1 MLHDYEATPT
11 FIIVFFV
18 IKAHILTDIFNVSWI
33 RPDPDLDL
41 NYPDLI
47 FMNYP
52 DPDPDPLDP
61 DSIPNLDI

>member
-1 MLHDYEATPT
+1 MATPT
-11 FIIVFFV
+11 FIIVFCNYLEAR
-18 IKAHILTDIFNVSWI
+18 AHILTDIFNVCWI

-52 DPDPDPLDP
+52 DPDPDPSDP
-61 DSIPNLDI
+61 DSIPTAPRW